1 MLSSLETPYL
11 RIEHVCQSRSRSR
24 QGEASDQ
31 EDGEHDVGEERGEV
45 DDVARGLDALH
56 GDQEHDD
63 PSGQQAEHHP
73 PPDAVESVDVG
84 GDVQRLAVPG
94 FAEKKEK
101 YMWINQFGLKLWRFF
116 FSRAHQKYWDS
127 EDIWHSRT
135 GTASVEFCGVNVGHS
150 AHGRTV

>member
-1 MLSSLETPYL
+1 MLSSLETPYF

-73 PPDAVESVDVG
+73 PPDAVESVDVR

-101 YMWINQFGLKLWRFF
+101 IHVDKSIWFEVVAVFFLALTRSIGIRKTFGIRGLAQPRWSF
-116 FSRAHQKYWDS
+116 
-127 EDIWHSRT
+127 
-135 GTASVEFCGVNVGHS
+135 VG
-150 AHGRTV
+150 